1 MRRRDEG
8 ILLSVRPWSPSRGE
22 SESKSAGS
30 AHSHGFP
37 ATPVNPVRFICM
49 YLPGEQVA
57 IVRTHQVGWLGAS
70 SSVLDAHSDCAEN
83 MASLEVP
90 EWLKDH
96 PELQAMDIKLF
107 RGFKPVS
114 PSHLMITYSPVANS
128 LIDLS
133 SVRKSLLHS
142 AAGW

>member
-1 MRRRDEG
+1 
-8 ILLSVRPWSPSRGE
+8 
-22 SESKSAGS
+22 
-30 AHSHGFP
+30 
-37 ATPVNPVRFICM
+37 M